1 MTDGSLARTHRQSFL
16 AVAVIAACF
25 LMLAG
30 TGYAQFSPEEHASHH
45 PNQANGSSGAAGGE
59 GQKGGVGNLGGG
71 PPGGKGGSPGGMMGG
86 PGGGMDKMMEKMGA
100 PKPKALYPT
109 LMSLPDLPFEQRAE
123 VQQQAHERMKQ
134 GTALM
139 AEGLKSLSQSAPTND
154 FLAMQEATRKLH
166 EGLSQFESGLA
177 AHRALAEGTSPRNV
191 ALQWFKQEMN
201 LLPPREGKQAH
212 GILGLSWFHFYVM
225 LLLIGFAVAM
235 LCLYFF
241 KMRRAA
247 ALLNRLAEDS
257 GSVSPPPAAAPAPAP
272 EKPAAAAGEAP
283 PYVGEDPPSHSQAT
297 SVRLPASQ
305 EAKSPATA
313 SAECCDDSTD
323 VCATEADQ
331 STDQPDISKG
341 LLPVA
346 KKKLC
351 RLRVAQIY
359 QETVDVKTFRLVAC
373 HGGGIPFSYLPGQF
387 LTLTMPTGDKP
398 IRRSYTI
405 SSSPTQGYYCE
416 ITVKREE
423 QGAGSRYLHDAVK
436 VNDTLEV
443 QAPSG
448 KFVFTGKEG
457 DSIVLISGGVG
468 ITPMVSITR
477 ALTDMGWNGDIY
489 FIAACRDP
497 EHLIFQ
503 SELKRLQARQPNL
516 HIFVAMSR
524 IEKDVDGYHHGRIT
538 KDLLAQWVPGIAS
551 KWIHLC
557 GAPPMMDAVK
567 QMLTELGV
575 PGEKIHT
582 ENFGSQQKPQVRSA
596 EREKI
601 QKTTPVEKA
610 GTVTFQRSDT
620 STEFMPDET
629 VLEASERIDVNIDY
643 SCRTGSCGV
652 CRVKLLSGS
661 VTMEVED
668 GLETDDKVAG
678 IILACQAK
686 STGNVAVDA

>member
-1 MTDGSLARTHRQSFL
+1 MTEAPLTRTHARRFL
-16 AVAVIAACF
+16 TVAVIAAWF
-25 LMLAG
+25 LMLVG
-30 TGYAQFSPEEHASHH
+30 SGYAQTSPEEHASHH
-45 PNQANGSSGAAGGE
+45 PDKANSSSGAEGGE
-59 GQKGGVGNLGGG
+59 GQKGIAGNLGGG

-139 AEGLKSLSQSAPTND
+139 AEGLKSLSLSAPTNN

-166 EGLSQFESGLA
+166 EGMSQFESGLA

-235 LCLYFF
+235 LFLYFF

-247 ALLNRLAEDS
+247 ALLSRLAEDA
-257 GSVSPPPAAAPAPAP
+257 GSVNPPPAAA
-272 EKPAAAAGEAP
+272 EKPAATAAVEGK
-283 PYVGEDPPSHSQAT
+283 PSDGGGSPSNSQAT
-297 SVRLPASQ
+297 SARPSTSQ
-305 EAKSPATA
+305 EAKSPPTA
-313 SAECCDDSTD
+313 SAECCDDSTE
-323 VCATEADQ
+323 VCATEEDQ

-398 IRRSYTI
+398 IRRSYTM

-423 QGAGSRYLHDAVK
+423 QGAGSRYLHDAVE
-436 VNDTLEV
+436 VGDTLEV

-448 KFVFTGKEG
+448 KFVFSGKEA

-468 ITPMVSITR
+468 ITPMTSITR
-477 ALTDMGWNGDIY
+477 ALTDMGWPGDIY

-503 SELKRLQARQPNL
+503 SELKTLQARHPNL
-516 HIFVAMSR
+516 HVFIAMSR
-524 IEKDVDGYHHGRIT
+524 LEQDADGYHRGRIT
-538 KDLLAQWVPGIAS
+538 KELLAQWVPGVAS

-567 QMLTELGV
+567 QMLGELGV

-582 ENFGSQQKPQVRSA
+582 ENFGSQQKPKVRA
-596 EREKI
+596 AKREKI
-601 QKTTPVEKA
+601 LKTTPVEKT

-620 STEFMPDET
+620 STELMPDET
-629 VLEASERIDVNIDY
+629 VLEASERVDVTIDY
-643 SCRTGSCGV
+643 SCRTGSCGE
-652 CRVKLLSGS
+652 CKVKLLSGS

-668 GLETDDKVAG
+668 ALDPEDQATGM
-678 IILACQAK
+678 ILACQAK
-686 STGNVAVDA
+686 STDKVAVDA

>member
-1 MTDGSLARTHRQSFL
+1 MTEAPLTRTHARCFL
-16 AVAVIAACF
+16 TLAVIAAWF
-25 LMLAG
+25 LMLVG
-30 TGYAQFSPEEHASHH
+30 PGYAQTSPAEHASHH
-45 PNQANGSSGAAGGE
+45 PGQANSSSGAAGGE
-59 GQKGGVGNLGGG
+59 RQEGGSGSLVGG
-71 PPGGKGGSPGGMMGG
+71 PPEGKGGGPGGMMGG
-86 PGGGMDKMMEKMGA
+86 PGGGGMDKMMEKMGA

-123 VQQQAHERMKQ
+123 VQQQAHERMKD

-139 AEGLKSLSQSAPTND
+139 AEGLKSLSLSASTND

-235 LCLYFF
+235 LFLYFF

-247 ALLNRLAEDS
+247 ALLKRLAEDS
-257 GSVSPPPAAAPAPAP
+257 GPANLPPAAAP
-272 EKPAAAAGEAP
+272 EKPEATAAE
-283 PYVGEDPPSHSQAT
+283 VTPSDGGDSPANSQAT
-297 SVRLPASQ
+297 SARPPVSQ
-305 EAKSPATA
+305 DTQDQATA

-323 VCATEADQ
+323 VCATEEGP
-331 STDQPDISKG
+331 TDRPDISKG

-423 QGAGSRYLHDAVK
+423 QGAGSRYLHDV
-436 VNDTLEV
+436 VNVGDTLEV

-448 KFVFTGKEG
+448 KFVFTGKEA

-468 ITPMVSITR
+468 ITPMMSITC
-477 ALTDMGWNGDIY
+477 ALTDMGWDGEIY
-489 FIAACRDP
+489 FIAACRDR
-497 EHLIFQ
+497 EHFIFE
-503 SELKRLQARQPNL
+503 SELKKLQGRHPNL
-516 HIFVAMSR
+516 HVFVAMSR
-524 IEKDVDGYHHGRIT
+524 LEKDVDGYHRGRIS
-538 KDLLAQWVPGIAS
+538 KDLLAQWVPDISS
-551 KWIHLC
+551 KWVHLC
-557 GAPPMMDAVK
+557 GAPPMMEAVK
-567 QMLTELGV
+567 QMLAELGAS
-575 PGEKIHT
+575 GEMIHT
-582 ENFGSQQKPQVRSA
+582 ENFGSQQKPQPRAV
-596 EREKI
+596 ERERAR
-601 QKTTPVEKA
+601 QATGVEKG
-610 GTVTFQRSDT
+610 GTVTFQRADK
-620 STEFMPDET
+620 STELLPDET
-629 VLEASERIDVNIDY
+629 VLEASERVAVDIDY

-652 CRVKLLSGS
+652 CKVKLLSGS

-668 GLETDDKVAG
+668 GLDPEDQTAG
-678 IILACQAK
+678 MILACQAK

>member
-1 MTDGSLARTHRQSFL
+1 MKYPHSNVCVLTLAAILVVGMPAVGQMGS
-16 AVAVIAACF
+16 
-25 LMLAG
+25 G
-30 TGYAQFSPEEHASHH
+30 EHAQHH
-45 PNQANGSSGAAGGE
+45 PQPGTANPSAGVNAGGTAP
-59 GQKGGVGNLGGG
+59 GGGMGGTQLAADGGPGPGRMGPPAGAG
-71 PPGGKGGSPGGMMGG
+71 PPGGM
-86 PGGGMDKMMEKMGA
+86 GGGMDKMMEKMGA

-139 AEGLKSLSQSAPTND
+139 AEGLKSLSQSASTND

-166 EGLSQFESGLA
+166 EGMSQFESGLA

-235 LCLYFF
+235 LFLYFF

-257 GSVSPPPAAAPAPAP
+257 GSVNPPPAAAP
-272 EKPAAAAGEAP
+272 EKPAATAAVEVKSSDG
-283 PYVGEDPPSHSQAT
+283 GDPPSNSQTT
-297 SVRLPASQ
+297 SARPPTSQ

-313 SAECCDDSTD
+313 SAECCNDSTE
-323 VCATEADQ
+323 VCATEEEQ

-398 IRRSYTI
+398 IRRSYTM
-405 SSSPTQGYYCE
+405 SSSPTQGYFCE

-448 KFVFTGKEG
+448 KFVFTGKEA

-468 ITPMVSITR
+468 ITPMMSITR

-503 SELKRLQARQPNL
+503 SELKRLQARHPNL
-516 HIFVAMSR
+516 HVFIAMSR
-524 IEKDVDGYHHGRIT
+524 IAKDADGYHRGRLS
-538 KDLLAQWVPGIAS
+538 KDRLAEWVPGIAS

-567 QMLTELGV
+567 QMLAELAV
-575 PGEKIHT
+575 PREKIHT
-582 ENFGSQQKPQVRSA
+582 ENFGSQQKPQARAA

-601 QKTTPVEKA
+601 QKTPPVEKA
-610 GTVTFQRSDT
+610 GTVTFQKSDT
-620 STEFMPDET
+620 STEFLPDET
-629 VLEASERIDVNIDY
+629 VLEASERVDVNIDY

-668 GLETDDKVAG
+668 GLDPDDKASG
-678 IILACQAK
+678 MILACQAK
-686 STGNVAVDA
+686 STGNLEIDA

>member
-1 MTDGSLARTHRQSFL
+1 
-16 AVAVIAACF
+16 
-25 LMLAG
+25 
-30 TGYAQFSPEEHASHH
+30 
-45 PNQANGSSGAAGGE
+45 
-59 GQKGGVGNLGGG
+59 
-71 PPGGKGGSPGGMMGG
+71 MGG
-86 PGGGMDKMMEKMGA
+86 PGGGGMDKMMEKMGA

-123 VQQQAHERMKQ
+123 VQQQAHERMKD

-139 AEGLKSLSQSAPTND
+139 AEGLKSLSLSASTND

-235 LCLYFF
+235 LFLYFF

-247 ALLNRLAEDS
+247 ALLKRLAEDS
-257 GSVSPPPAAAPAPAP
+257 GPANLPPAAAP
-272 EKPAAAAGEAP
+272 EKPEATAAE
-283 PYVGEDPPSHSQAT
+283 VTPSDGGDSPANSQAT
-297 SVRLPASQ
+297 SARPPVSQ
-305 EAKSPATA
+305 DTQDQATA

-323 VCATEADQ
+323 VCATEEGP
-331 STDQPDISKG
+331 TDRPDISKG

-423 QGAGSRYLHDAVK
+423 QGAGSRYLHDV
-436 VNDTLEV
+436 VNVGDTLEV

-448 KFVFTGKEG
+448 KFVFTGKEA

-468 ITPMVSITR
+468 ITPMMSITC
-477 ALTDMGWNGDIY
+477 ALTDMGWDGEIY
-489 FIAACRDP
+489 FIAACRDR
-497 EHLIFQ
+497 EHFIFE
-503 SELKRLQARQPNL
+503 SELKKLQGRHPNL
-516 HIFVAMSR
+516 HVFVAMSR
-524 IEKDVDGYHHGRIT
+524 LEKDVDGYHRGRIS
-538 KDLLAQWVPGIAS
+538 KDLLAQWVPDISS
-551 KWIHLC
+551 KWVHLC
-557 GAPPMMDAVK
+557 GAPPMMEAVK
-567 QMLTELGV
+567 QMLAELGAS
-575 PGEKIHT
+575 GEMIHT
-582 ENFGSQQKPQVRSA
+582 ENFGSQQKPQPRAV
-596 EREKI
+596 ERERAR
-601 QKTTPVEKA
+601 QATGVEKG
-610 GTVTFQRSDT
+610 GTVTFQRADK
-620 STEFMPDET
+620 STELLPDET
-629 VLEASERIDVNIDY
+629 VLEASERVAVDIDY

-652 CRVKLLSGS
+652 CKVKLLSGS

-668 GLETDDKVAG
+668 GLDPEDQTAG
-678 IILACQAK
+678 MILACQAK

>member
-1 MTDGSLARTHRQSFL
+1 MTGGSLARSHRQCFL
-16 AVAVIAACF
+16 AVAAIVAWF

-30 TGYAQFSPEEHASHH
+30 MGYAQISPEEHASHH
-45 PNQANGSSGAAGGE
+45 PNQAMGS
-59 GQKGGVGNLGGG
+59 GGVASAQRQEGG
-71 PPGGKGGSPGGMMGG
+71 PGNMVGGPSGGKDGSPGGMM
-86 PGGGMDKMMEKMGA
+86 GGGMDKMMEKMGA

-139 AEGLKSLSQSAPTND
+139 AEGMKSLSQSASTND
-154 FLAMQEATRKLH
+154 FLAMQVASRKLH

-201 LLPPREGKQAH
+201 LLPPNEGKQDH
-212 GILGLSWFHFYVM
+212 GILGLSWFHFSVM
-225 LLLIGFAVAM
+225 LLLVGFAVAM
-235 LCLYFF
+235 LFLYFF

-257 GSVSPPPAAAPAPAP
+257 GPVNSPPAAAP
-272 EKPAAAAGEAP
+272 EKPAAAAGETPSSA
-283 PYVGEDPPSHSQAT
+283 GEDIPSNFQTTSARPPT
-297 SVRLPASQ
+297 SQ
-305 EAKSPATA
+305 EAKSQATA
-313 SAECCDDSTD
+313 SAECCDDSTE
-323 VCATEADQ
+323 VCANEEAP

-398 IRRSYTI
+398 IRRSYTM

-448 KFVFTGKEG
+448 KFVFAGKEA

-468 ITPMVSITR
+468 ITPMMSITR

-503 SELKRLQARQPNL
+503 SELKRLQARHPNL
-516 HIFVAMSR
+516 HIFIAMSR
-524 IEKDVDGYHHGRIT
+524 LEKDVDSYHRGRIA
-538 KDLLAQWVPGIAS
+538 KDLLAQWVPDIAS

-557 GAPPMMDAVK
+557 GAPPMMEAVK
-567 QMLTELGV
+567 QMLAELGV
-575 PGEKIHT
+575 PGEKVHT
-582 ENFGSQQKPQVRSA
+582 ENFGSQQKPQVRAA

-610 GTVTFQRSDT
+610 GTVTFQKSDT
-620 STEFMPDET
+620 STELMPDET
-629 VLEASERIDVNIDY
+629 VLEASERVDVNIDY

-668 GLETDDKVAG
+668 GLDPDDKASG
-678 IILACQAK
+678 MILACQAK